1 MKSENSRK
9 RNIIS
14 TLAFLIA
21 SVAIHLLL
29 FFSLIF
35 INDYV
40 FYSELFKRLDHTVV
54 DKTEDLSAQ
63 IELIDLKEKAKQIVE
78 QSDSK
83 KSDSP
88 PEDAKFLSKNDQE
101 VKEQTKARNNG
112 AFKNQQTSTPR
123 PQTQNSKAQKPQP
136 AQEYKTAKEMLEN
149 PQKAAGSKSQPSDLG
164 LKGLDPSKTAQE
176 IFEKR
181 QVEQK
186 LQEQAQAQNEQR
198 QSPPSNPSQSQTDD
212 YLEDIKEGDFTM
224 LSTRRFK
231 HYSFY
236 SRVKSQLR
244 SRWNP
249 LIRQEV
255 YFIYST
261 NRSLASLN
269 KKRTTLRVTL
279 NKNGYLEQIE
289 LLTTSGNKK
298 VDNAAIQAFRAA
310 APFPNPP
317 TDLLEKDGTI
327 KLFWDFVLET

>member
-1 MKSENSRK
+1 MNSKERRK
-9 RNIIS
+9 ENIIR
-14 TLAFLIA
+14 TLAFLGA
-21 SVAIHLLL
+21 SALIHLVL
-29 FFSLIF
+29 FFGFIF
-35 INDYV
+35 MNDYL
-40 FYSELFKRLDHTVV
+40 FYSELFKRLDHTLV
-54 DKTEDLSAQ
+54 DKTDDLSAQ
-63 IELIDLKEKAKQIVE
+63 IELVDLKEKSKQIVE

-83 KSDSP
+83 KSDTP
-88 PEDAKFLSKNDQE
+88 PEDSKFLSKENQKVE
-101 VKEQTKARNNG
+101 KQTKARKNG
-112 AFKNQQTSTPR
+112 AFQNRQTSAPL
-123 PQTQNSKAQKPQP
+123 PQTSNSQAQNPSKP
-136 AQEYKTAKEMLEN
+136 QEYKTAKEMLEN
-149 PQKAAGSKSQPSDLG
+149 PKKSAGSKSNPSDLG
-164 LKGLDPSKTAQE
+164 LKGLDPSKTTQE

-181 QVEQK
+181 QAEQK
-186 LQEQAQAQNEQR
+186 RLQQAQEQQR
-198 QSPPSNPSQSQTDD
+198 QASQSSPSQSQTDD

-261 NRSLASLN
+261 KRSLASLN

-289 LLTTSGNKK
+289 LLTTSGNKEI
-298 VDNAAIQAFRAA
+298 DNAAIQAFRTA

-317 TDLLEKDGTI
+317 QDLLEKDGTI